1 MKRCKEARD
10 GYFWNVWRQWIVLFR
25 TDESKYFEQYLD

>member
-1 MKRCKEARD
+1 MKCYKEIRD

-25 TDESKYFEQYLD
+25 TKESEQFDKYLD